1 MRSRHLLLLAPLL
14 VFVLGARPG
23 KEPRAPAPEQVSVLV
38 AVRDLAVGERVTG
51 ADFTEVQV
59 SKEWA
64 SSSIV
69 KPEFREYILG
79 KPVLLPVMK
88 GDLISW
94 SLFEITLDSTL
105 HESCARVSGP
115 PSTAAE
121 QVSRARQLLLERP
134 RQDAPAE
141 R

>member
-1 MRSRHLLLLAPLL
+1 M
-14 VFVLGARPG
+14 VLGTHAG
-23 KEPRAPAPEQVSVLV
+23 
-38 AVRDLAVGERVTG
+38 LACAWVT
-51 ADFTEVQV
+51 
-59 SKEWA
+59 
-64 SSSIV
+64 SSLV
-69 KPEFREYILG
+69 KPEFREYVLG

-105 HESCARVSGP
+105 HESCARVTGQP
-115 PSTAAE
+115 AAAAE

-141 R
+141 P